1 VNPRDPNPSRLW
13 RLADEADR
21 CPLLDDI
28 TALPEAVMARG
39 RVLKHDGTTTVVV
52 VGDGERGWV
61 IKRYNTKNRWHAVR
75 RAFRTSRAINCWR
88 AASWLT
94 KAGVDT
100 PRPVAVLEER
110 RLGII
115 RARSYFL
122 CERVAGET
130 LDQAL
135 GRPGIHRST
144 LIDRAADVV
153 ARLRQNG
160 IAHGDLKATNFIVS
174 EDRLCLVDLDA
185 TRRLSGRALETGLR
199 KDLHRFMKNW
209 DNHPELK
216 AAFESRLADPD
227 GRNR

>member
-1 VNPRDPNPSRLW
+1 MKRADNDTSRLW
-13 RLADEADR
+13 CLSGDADR

-28 TALPEAVMARG
+28 AALPEAVMARG

-52 VGDGERGWV
+52 VGDGQRRWV

-75 RAFRTSRAINCWR
+75 RAFRTSRALNCWR
-88 AASWLT
+88 AASWLAA
-94 KAGVDT
+94 AGIDT

-110 RLGII
+110 RLGFI

-122 CERVAGET
+122 CELAAGVT

-135 GRPGIHRST
+135 QRPGTDPSP
-144 LIDRAADVV
+144 LIDRAAVV
-153 ARLRQNG
+153 VERLREYG

-174 EDRLCLVDLDA
+174 GERLLLVDLDA
-185 TRRLSGRALETGLR
+185 TRRTSGRALENGLR

-209 DNHPELK
+209 DDEPDLK
-216 AAFESRLADPD
+216 TAFESRLA
-227 GRNR
+227 GTKERTE